1 MFLKPTLWIFIINES
16 VFQPLGEEKSIPEK
30 HWEITYN
37 TSTMFHFDPRI
48 NQCKLEVQRTIHLE
62 NLVNQLLDTFTDT
75 NKNITKSHI
84 PTANTSAWI
93 DVLVEYLTNESKI
106 RLKRGRLIGSKD
118 VTPLKRRTQWK
129 LGTLEEAI
137 KMDWSV

>member
-16 VFQPLGEEKSIPEK
+16 VFQPLREEKPIPEK
-30 HWEITYN
+30 HREITYN
-37 TSTMFHFDPRI
+37 TSTMSHFDSRI

-84 PTANTSAWI
+84 PTANTSA
-93 DVLVEYLTNESKI
+93 
-106 RLKRGRLIGSKD
+106 
-118 VTPLKRRTQWK
+118 
-129 LGTLEEAI
+129 
-137 KMDWSV
+137 

>member
-1 MFLKPTLWIFIINES
+1 
-16 VFQPLGEEKSIPEK
+16 
-30 HWEITYN
+30 
-37 TSTMFHFDPRI
+37 MFHFDPRI

-84 PTANTSAWI
+84 PTANTPARI

-106 RLKRGRLIGSKD
+106 RLKRGKPIGSND
-118 VTPLKRRTQWK
+118 VTPLKRRTQ
-129 LGTLEEAI
+129 
-137 KMDWSV
+137 

>member
-1 MFLKPTLWIFIINES
+1 MIGDVFKTHFVDFHFNES
-16 VFQPLGEEKSIPEK
+16 VFQPLREEKPIPEK
-30 HWEITYN
+30 HREITYN

-84 PTANTSAWI
+84 PTANTPARI

-106 RLKRGRLIGSKD
+106 RLKRGKPIGSND
-118 VTPLKRRTQWK
+118 VTPLKRRTQ
-129 LGTLEEAI
+129 
-137 KMDWSV
+137 